1 MLNETTSSDS
11 WGITFRDVRDWLKN
25 TYREGYKKRWIPLNV
40 CENDWEHTKW
50 STKACIAHLV
60 WSPERI
66 QDKKWFPLMWLWH
79 ELVEWEPDMQDYTP
93 LCDIT
98 PEEKHRLEKGVLD
111 RLRISLPERYSQIL
125 DKTGEYLDWTT
136 PDAREFF
143 YIDKTLAGVWALEY
157 ERQWYPWME
166 DFHPYALDKL
176 SDDELHT
183 QIYNILLER
192 QFNLSFYQ
200 QYLLLLQVAWDRDKF
215 SALVNTI

>member
-11 WGITFRDVRDWLKN
+11 WGITFRDVRDWLEN
-25 TYREGYKKRWIPLNV
+25 TYREGYKKRWIPLDV

-50 STKACIAHLV
+50 ATKACVAHLV

-66 QDKKWFPLMWLWH
+66 QDRKWFPFMWLWH

-93 LCDIT
+93 SCDIT
-98 PEEKHRLEKGVLD
+98 PEEKHRLESGVLD
-111 RLRISLPERYSQIL
+111 RLRISLPERYSRIL
-125 DKTGEYLDWTT
+125 DKTGEYLDWNTS
-136 PDAREFF
+136 DAREFF